1 MGAQGTGFSPGAG
14 RGERLK
20 GRSGGR
26 GGAQSPLGAGLPLG
40 EV

>member
-1 MGAQGTGFSPGAG
+1 MGAQGAGFSPGAG
-14 RGERLK
+14 RGEKLK

-26 GGAQSPLGAGLPLG
+26 GGAQSPLGTGLPLG